1 MKSFVVEVTKGGYIL
16 LGAIGKQEF
25 DDMLGALGPRYLDLS
40 RIGVEEQ
47 NSESL
52 AGLRE
57 CMDKE
62 FEYIGGSTLS
72 SKGFDKRIT
81 KYLKNERS
89 KLKKIYM
96 ENEDADAAFG
106 VDPQE
111 WARLKIYWRDLYQIE
126 YAMVKLLKNK
136 LTIKK
141 EL

>member
-1 MKSFVVEVTKGGYIL
+1 
-16 LGAIGKQEF
+16 
-25 DDMLGALGPRYLDLS
+25 
-40 RIGVEEQ
+40 
-47 NSESL
+47 
-52 AGLRE
+52 
-57 CMDKE
+57 MDKE

-111 WARLKIYWRDLYQIE
+111 WARLKIYWGDLYQIE
-126 YAMVKLLKNK
+126 YVKVKLLKNK